1 MIDQET
7 IDAVKAYQI
16 HMGASE
22 SKVMFEAGIG
32 SNPANKWTK
41 MLTKFYKNHDM
52 IVKSHDFRT
61 TSVTEYYK
69 TTKDIVKTQ

>member
-1 MIDQET
+1 
-7 IDAVKAYQI
+7 
-16 HMGASE
+16 MGASD
-22 SKVMFEAGIG
+22 SKDMFEAGLG

-41 MLTKFYKNHDM
+41 MLTKFYKGHNM

-69 TTKDIVKTQ
+69 ASKDIVKTQ

>member
-1 MIDQET
+1 
-7 IDAVKAYQI
+7 
-16 HMGASE
+16 MGASD
-22 SKVMFEAGIG
+22 SKFMFEAGFG

-41 MLTKFYKNHDM
+41 MLTKFYKGHDM

-69 TTKDIVKTQ
+69 ASKDIVKTQ

>member
-1 MIDQET
+1 
-7 IDAVKAYQI
+7 
-16 HMGASE
+16 
-22 SKVMFEAGIG
+22 MFEAGFG

-41 MLTKFYKNHDM
+41 MLTKFYKGHNM

-69 TTKDIVKTQ
+69 ASKDIVKTQ